1 MRLYPLCV
9 EIHKKGKIRQVI
21 SNEICSHCDHSCC
34 KSCGINVKCDKCGY
48 TSKTRGNLINH
59 KRLVHENYKPK
70 KCTQCD
76 RRFSTKALLEE
87 HLMRSHNAEG
97 ILCNDCGKIF
107 SSPKLLKRHEL
118 WHHNPEQ
125 AGGPVPC
132 HICGKISMHKYAL
145 QKHIARVHR
154 KKEAS
159 DDGTPCH
166 ICGKTYAEKKS
177 LKTHLAKVHAVFDH

>member
-1 MRLYPLCV
+1 MADLFG
-9 EIHKKGKIRQVI
+9 IHTEKEHNDSSKLVF
-21 SNEICSHCDHSCC
+21 
-34 KSCGINVKCDKCGY
+34 VKCDKCGY

-87 HLMRSHNAEG
+87 HLMRSHNPEG

-154 KKEAS
+154 KKEPN
-159 DDGTPCH
+159 DDGAPCH

-177 LKTHLAKVHAVFDH
+177 LKTHLAKAHAVFDH

>member
-1 MRLYPLCV
+1 MGDLC
-9 EIHKKGKIRQVI
+9 KILIQNGRHFITHSPTI
-21 SNEICSHCDHSCC
+21 SI
-34 KSCGINVKCDKCGY
+34 
-48 TSKTRGNLINH
+48 
-59 KRLVHENYKPK
+59 
-70 KCTQCD
+70 
-76 RRFSTKALLEE
+76 
-87 HLMRSHNAEG
+87 
-97 ILCNDCGKIF
+97 
-107 SSPKLLKRHEL
+107 KRHEL

-154 KKEAS
+154 KKEAN

-177 LKTHLAKVHAVFDH
+177 LKTHLAKAHAVFDH